1 MTGYAAV
8 VLAGGA
14 ARRMGG
20 VDKPARPVGG
30 RSMLHRVLAAV
41 ADADQRIVVGPS
53 GPLPDGVRTTHEDPP
68 GGGPVAATAAGLA
81 LLDPGTTTVALLAAD
96 LPLLTAAAVTELRRA
111 LDAPATEQP
120 HAPSAGQSH
129 APATERPHAPAAEQS
144 HDPAT
149 QQSHDPA
156 AEQTPALGEP
166 IFAVTE
172 LQRALDAPAHTMSHA
187 SAIEREHDPAADRE
201 HHPTTEREPAL
212 TPDEPTAALACYVD
226 GDGRRQQLCA
236 VWRLPALRTALDRLA
251 ATRGGTLDGAPVR
264 GLLTGVAVREVSWSG
279 SGPPP
284 WFDCDTDEDVRRAEE
299 WSR

>member
-30 RSMLHRVLAAV
+30 RPMLHRVLAAV

-53 GPLPDGVRTTHEDPP
+53 GPVPDGVRTTREEPP
-68 GGGPVAATAAGLA
+68 GGGPVAAIAAGLA

-96 LPLLTAAAVTELRRA
+96 LPLLTAAAVTELRHA
-111 LDAPATEQP
+111 LDDPPRTMP
-120 HAPSAGQSH
+120 PG
-129 APATERPHAPAAEQS
+129 PAAEWES
-144 HDPAT
+144 
-149 QQSHDPA
+149 
-156 AEQTPALGEP
+156 
-166 IFAVTE
+166 
-172 LQRALDAPAHTMSHA
+172 A
-187 SAIEREHDPAADRE
+187 SAPGG
-201 HHPTTEREPAL
+201 L
-212 TPDEPTAALACYVD
+212 TVALACYVD

-236 VWRLPALRTALDRLA
+236 VWRLPALRAALDRLA
-251 ATRGGTLDGAPVR
+251 ATRGGTVDGAPVR

>member
-20 VDKPARPVGG
+20 VDKPGRPVGG
-30 RSMLHRVLAAV
+30 RPMLHRVLAAV

-53 GPLPDGVRTTHEDPP
+53 GPLPDGVRTTREEPP

-81 LLDPGTTTVALLAAD
+81 LLDPATTTVALLAAD

-120 HAPSAGQSH
+120 HDLATEQPHAPGDGQSH
-129 APATERPHAPAAEQS
+129 APPAGQPPAPAA
-144 HDPAT
+144 
-149 QQSHDPA
+149 
-156 AEQTPALGEP
+156 
-166 IFAVTE
+166 
-172 LQRALDAPAHTMSHA
+172 
-187 SAIEREHDPAADRE
+187 EREHDPAAERE
-201 HHPTTEREPAL
+201 HDPAAERESAL
-212 TPDEPTAALACYVD
+212 TPDGSTVALTCYVD
-226 GDGRRQQLCA
+226 ADGRRQQLCA
-236 VWRLPALRTALDRLA
+236 VWRLPALRAALDRLA

>member
-1 MTGYAAV
+1 M

-20 VDKPARPVGG
+20 VDKPGRPVGG
-30 RSMLHRVLAAV
+30 RPMLHRVLAAV

-53 GPLPDGVRTTHEDPP
+53 GPLPDGVRTTREEPP

-81 LLDPGTTTVALLAAD
+81 LLDPATTTVALLAAD

-120 HAPSAGQSH
+120 HDLATEQPHAPGDGQSH
-129 APATERPHAPAAEQS
+129 APPAEREHAPAAERE
-144 HDPAT
+144 HA
-149 QQSHDPA
+149 PA
-156 AEQTPALGEP
+156 AEREH
-166 IFAVTE
+166 
-172 LQRALDAPAHTMSHA
+172 APAAEREHA
-187 SAIEREHDPAADRE
+187 PAAEREHDPAAERE
-201 HHPTTEREPAL
+201 HAPAAEREHDPAAEREHDPAAERESAL
-212 TPDEPTAALACYVD
+212 TPDGSTVALACYVD
-226 GDGRRQQLCA
+226 ADGRRQQLCA
-236 VWRLPALRTALDRLA
+236 VWRLPALRAALDRLA

-264 GLLTGVAVREVSWSG
+264 ALLTGVAVREVSWSG

>member
-30 RSMLHRVLAAV
+30 RPMLHRVLAAV

-53 GPLPDGVRTTHEDPP
+53 GPVPGGVRTTREEPP
-68 GGGPVAATAAGLA
+68 GGGPVAAIAAGLA

-111 LDAPATEQP
+111 LDT
-120 HAPSAGQSH
+120 
-129 APATERPHAPAAEQS
+129 PAAERER
-144 HDPAT
+144 DL
-149 QQSHDPA
+149 A
-156 AEQTPALGEP
+156 A
-166 IFAVTE
+166 
-172 LQRALDAPAHTMSHA
+172 
-187 SAIEREHDPAADRE
+187 EREHDRAAEREREPAADRE
-201 HHPTTEREPAL
+201 LDRATERASTLP
-212 TPDEPTAALACYVD
+212 PRGPTVALACYVD

-236 VWRLPALRTALDRLA
+236 VWRLPALRAALDRLA